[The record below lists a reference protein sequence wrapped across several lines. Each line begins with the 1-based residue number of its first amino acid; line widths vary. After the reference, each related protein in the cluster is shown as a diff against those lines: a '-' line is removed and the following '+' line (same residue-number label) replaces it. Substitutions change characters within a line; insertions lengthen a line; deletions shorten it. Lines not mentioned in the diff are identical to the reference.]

1 MSSALSTTRL
11 TSDPPEY
18 FSRPP
23 QIEATVTEKAP
34 IRLALVDDHRML
46 LGALTE
52 WIRNAANDIDMVA
65 AVASWPELLT
75 HPQFPVDV
83 VLLDLD
89 LKDNIPV
96 SLKINTLKTTGVKV
110 VLMSTYSEPNV
121 VREAL
126 AAGALGYLVKS
137 EDAEMIVEAIRAAW
151 NNESFISAE
160 LDLALNAGD
169 IGGAPKLSAQER
181 RVMALYGGGEPVK
194 QVAYQ
199 LGISEETAKSYLKRI
214 REKYRVAGF
223 DVGTKV
229 ALRKRAIQDG
239 ILLQTDDSAG
249 PGGF

>member
-1 MSSALSTTRL
+1 M
-11 TSDPPEY
+11 
-18 FSRPP
+18 
-23 QIEATVTEKAP
+23 TEDRP

-52 WIRNAANDIDMVA
+52 WIRSAASDISMVA
-65 AVASWPELLT
+65 AVTTWPELLT
-75 HPQFPVDV
+75 HPEFPVDV

-89 LKDNIPV
+89 LKDNLPI
-96 SLKINTLKTTGVKV
+96 SLKISTLKTTGVKT

-126 AAGALGYLVKS
+126 GAGALGYLVKS
-137 EDAEMIVEAIRAAW
+137 EDAAMIVEAIRAAYKG
-151 NNESFISAE
+151 ESFISAE
-160 LDLALNAGD
+160 LDLALNASD
-169 IGGAPKLSAQER
+169 VGGAPKLSAQER

-194 QVAYQ
+194 AVAFQ

-214 REKYRVAGF
+214 REKYRVAGI

-239 ILLQTDDSAG
+239 ILLQVDEA
-249 PGGF
+249 GGF

>member
-1 MSSALSTTRL
+1 MT
-11 TSDPPEY
+11 DPDN
-18 FSRPP
+18 R
-23 QIEATVTEKAP
+23 
-34 IRLALVDDHRML
+34 IRVAIVDDHRML

-52 WIRNAANDIDMVA
+52 WIRSAQDIDMVA

-75 HPQFPVDV
+75 HKAFPVDV

-89 LKDNIPV
+89 LKDNIPI
-96 SLKINTLKTTGVKV
+96 SLKISTLKTMAVKV

-137 EDAEMIVEAIRAAW
+137 EDASMIVEALRAAAQG
-151 NNESFISAE
+151 EPFVSAE
-160 LDLALNAGD
+160 LDLALNAGEV
-169 IGGAPKLSAQER
+169 GGSPKLSAQER

-194 QVAYQ
+194 AVAFQ
-199 LGISEETAKSYLKRI
+199 LSISEETAKSYLKRI

-229 ALRKRAIQDG
+229 ALRKRAIEDG
-239 ILLQTDDSAG
+239 ILLEADQ
-249 PGGF
+249 PRQL

>member
-1 MSSALSTTRL
+1 MA
-11 TSDPPEY
+11 
-18 FSRPP
+18 
-23 QIEATVTEKAP
+23 AP
-34 IRLALVDDHRML
+34 IRLAVVDDHRMIL
-46 LGALTE
+46 SGLAN
-52 WIRNAANDIDMVA
+52 WIRGASDEIDVVA
-65 AVASWPELLT
+65 ELTTWPELLT
-75 HPQFPVDV
+75 HPAFPVDV

-96 SLKINTLKTTGVKV
+96 AVKISALKSTGVRV

-137 EDAEMIVEAIRAAW
+137 EDAAMIVEAIRAAAQG
-151 NNESFISAE
+151 ESFISAE
-160 LDLALNAGD
+160 LDLAINATD

-194 QVAYQ
+194 SVAFQ

-214 REKYRVAGF
+214 REKYRVAGI

-229 ALRKRAIQDG
+229 ALRRRAIQDG
-239 ILLQTDDSAG
+239 IPIQDSPAG
-249 PGGF
+249 SF

>member
-1 MSSALSTTRL
+1 MSDHDDR
-11 TSDPPEY
+11 
-18 FSRPP
+18 
-23 QIEATVTEKAP
+23 
-34 IRLALVDDHRML
+34 IRLALVDDHKML
-46 LGALTE
+46 LGALSE
-52 WIRNAANDIDMVA
+52 WIRGAASDISMVA

-75 HPQFPVDV
+75 HPEFPVDV

-89 LKDNIPV
+89 LKDNIPI
-96 SLKINTLKTTGVKV
+96 SLKINTLKTTGVKT

-137 EDAEMIVEAIRAAW
+137 EDAEMIVEAIRSAAKG
-151 NNESFISAE
+151 ESYISAE
-160 LDLALNAGD
+160 LDLALNAAEV
-169 IGGAPKLSAQER
+169 GGVPKLSAQER

-194 QVAYQ
+194 AVAYQ

-214 REKYRVAGF
+214 REKYRVAGY

-239 ILLQTDDSAG
+239 ILLQND
-249 PGGF
+249 

>member
-1 MSSALSTTRL
+1 MSPAENR
-11 TSDPPEY
+11 
-18 FSRPP
+18 
-23 QIEATVTEKAP
+23 V
-34 IRLALVDDHRML
+34 RLAIVDDHRML

-52 WIRNAANDIDMVA
+52 WIRNAAPDIEMVA

-75 HPQFPVDV
+75 HPEFPVDV

-96 SLKINTLKTTGVKV
+96 SLKISTLKTTGVRT

-137 EDAEMIVEAIRAAW
+137 EDAGMIVEAIRAAAEG
-151 NNESFISAE
+151 ESFVSAE
-160 LDLALNAGD
+160 LDLALNSGEV
-169 IGGAPKLSAQER
+169 GGAPKLSAQER

-194 QVAYQ
+194 AVAFQ

-214 REKYRVAGF
+214 REKYRVAGI

-239 ILLQTDDSAG
+239 ILLQTEAPG
-249 PGGF
+249 PM

>member
-1 MSSALSTTRL
+1 MTDSQDR
-11 TSDPPEY
+11 
-18 FSRPP
+18 
-23 QIEATVTEKAP
+23 
-34 IRLALVDDHRML
+34 IRVAIVDDHRML

-52 WIRNAANDIDMVA
+52 WIRSAQDIDMVA

-75 HPQFPVDV
+75 HPEFPVDV

-89 LKDNIPV
+89 LKDNIPI
-96 SLKINTLKTTGVKV
+96 SLKISTLKTMAVKV

-137 EDAEMIVEAIRAAW
+137 EDASMIIEALRAAAVG
-151 NNESFISAE
+151 ESFVSAE
-160 LDLALNAGD
+160 LDLALNAGEV
-169 IGGAPKLSAQER
+169 GGSPKLSAQER

-194 QVAYQ
+194 AVAFQ
-199 LGISEETAKSYLKRI
+199 LSISEETAKSYLKRI

-229 ALRKRAIQDG
+229 ALRKRAIEDG
-239 ILLQTDDSAG
+239 ILIESDLPRAL
-249 PGGF
+249 